1 MPRYQVQLSD
11 LIFVKGYGFL
21 SFAKK
26 MGTNIGERIIKNL
39 SGKYSQKILDHAKQS
54 ATGALKLHQKQR
66 FKKQQKQQLIN
77 LLDNTPKQPTNF
89 RTKDWVEINHE
100 LREKYNTKSQI
111 RFKTSM
117 LRLVL
122 CDYSDA

>member
-1 MPRYQVQLSD
+1 M
-11 LIFVKGYGFL
+11 

-26 MGTNIGERIIKNL
+26 MGKNIGERIIKNL

-54 ATGALKLHQKQR
+54 ATGALKLHQKKR

-100 LREKYNTKSQI
+100 LRETYNTKSQI

>member
-1 MPRYQVQLSD
+1 M
-11 LIFVKGYGFL
+11 

-26 MGTNIGERIIKNL
+26 MSKNIGERIIKNL